1 MRKYGVEDKPRFS
14 VKWPNGEIERFGTCN
29 TDDPDRSYI
38 TQIQDNIYLI
48 KVGKTGVV
56 EPILLND
63 LVQVTNGFYD
73 HEHTGWITPKQFLI
87 QFNEGT

>member
-38 TQIQDNIYLI
+38 TQIQDNIYLL
-48 KVGKTGVV
+48 K
-56 EPILLND
+56 
-63 LVQVTNGFYD
+63 
-73 HEHTGWITPKQFLI
+73 
-87 QFNEGT
+87 